1 MPNRTALA
9 GVALLAAL
17 AVAAAFLTARAEI
30 PAARR
35 VTTAEGDASAAQLRR
50 RVAEAAVEA
59 RALAEL
65 GERRSRNLF
74 AIRAAQRRME
84 EKLAA
89 ADAAT
94 ASLAGSDPD
103 AAALAAY
110 RAGAADVRTAM
121 DEAQAGFLRLDW
133 DRVAEAYDRME
144 SGAARLEQAASDL
157 GASLPA
163 SPVP

>member
-9 GVALLAAL
+9 GVALLSAL
-17 AVAAAFLTARAEI
+17 AVVAVFLTARAEI

-35 VTTAEGDASAAQLRR
+35 VTTPGADASAAQLRG
-50 RVAEAAVEA
+50 RVAEAAAEA
-59 RALAEL
+59 RALVEL

-74 AIRAAQRRME
+74 AIRSAQRRME

-89 ADAAT
+89 ADAAI
-94 ASLAGSDPD
+94 AFLADSDPD

-110 RAGAADVRTAM
+110 RAGAADVRAAM